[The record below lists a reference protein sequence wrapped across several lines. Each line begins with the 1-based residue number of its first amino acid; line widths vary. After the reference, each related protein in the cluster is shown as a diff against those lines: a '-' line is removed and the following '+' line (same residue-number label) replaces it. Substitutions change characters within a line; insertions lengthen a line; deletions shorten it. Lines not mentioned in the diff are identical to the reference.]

1 MARAI
6 VRSQM
11 KRLLREEI
19 KGNESVM
26 KAISVRGDGKNPADL
41 FLNET
46 QKPEPTPGQALIR
59 TRFAGVN
66 RPDILQRTGNY
77 PPPPAASPILGLE
90 ISGVIE
96 TIRPPVNYGDD
107 VGWKVGDE
115 ICALVNGG
123 GYAEYVAVDIRHLL
137 PVPRGLSLAEASSLP
152 ENILTVYANL
162 IEHGA
167 LRPGE
172 TVLVHGGNSGIGAMT
187 IQMGKAFG
195 AKVIATARGADKC
208 AFARSMGA
216 DLVVDTEGEDFVA
229 AVKAFGG
236 ADVVLDIVAGDFFAK
251 NLACLNMR
259 GRIVQVGFGRDA
271 VVEVDLRRI
280 MAKQAIVTG
289 SMLRPR
295 SPDEKARITAK
306 VHERV
311 WPLIESGAI
320 RPILEA
326 EFDLAE
332 AAGAHAWM
340 DKDDHKGK
348 VVLYVSS

>member
-1 MARAI
+1 
-6 VRSQM
+6 M
-11 KRLLREEI
+11 KRLLCEEI
-19 KGNESVM
+19 KENESVM
-26 KAISVRGDGKNPADL
+26 QAISVRNDGQNPSDL

-46 QKPEPTPGQALIR
+46 QKPKPAPGHVLIR
-59 TRFAGVN
+59 TAFAGVN
-66 RPDILQRTGNY
+66 RPDILQRKGNY
-77 PPPPAASPILGLE
+77 PPPQGASPILGLE
-90 ISGVIE
+90 VSGVIE
-96 TIRPPVNYGDD
+96 IINPLVNYGDD

-123 GYAEYVAVDIRHLL
+123 GYAEYVSVDIRHLL
-137 PVPRGLSLAEASSLP
+137 PVPRGLSLAQAGSLP

-162 IEHGA
+162 MEHGA
-167 LRPGE
+167 LQAGE

-195 AKVIATARGADKC
+195 ARVIATARGADKC
-208 AFARSMGA
+208 AFAKSMGA
-216 DLVVDTEGEDFVA
+216 DMVIDTETEEFVA

-259 GRIVQVGFGRDA
+259 GRIVQVGFGKEA

-280 MAKQAIVTG
+280 MAKLAIVTG

-320 RPILEA
+320 RPILAA
-326 EFDLAE
+326 EFDFTD

-340 DKDDHKGK
+340 DAGDHKGK
-348 VVLYVSS
+348 VVLRVSS

>member
-1 MARAI
+1 
-6 VRSQM
+6 M

-19 KGNESVM
+19 KENESLM
-26 KAISVRGDGKNPADL
+26 QAISVRGDGKNPSDL

-46 QKPEPTPGQALIR
+46 QKPEPAPGHVLIR
-59 TRFAGVN
+59 TAFAGVN
-66 RPDILQRTGNY
+66 RPDILQRKGNY
-77 PPPPAASPILGLE
+77 PPPQGASPILGLE

-96 TIRPPVNYGDD
+96 NIRPLVNYGDD

-123 GYAEYVAVDIRHLL
+123 GYAEYVSVDIRHLL
-137 PVPRGLSLAEASSLP
+137 PVPAVLTLAQAASLP

-162 IEHGA
+162 MEHGA
-167 LRPGE
+167 LKAGE

-187 IQMGKAFG
+187 VQMGIAFG
-195 AKVIATARGADKC
+195 AKVIATARGVDKC
-208 AFARSMGA
+208 AYAKTMGA
-216 DLVVDTEGEDFVA
+216 DLVIDTEIEDFVA

-251 NLACLNMR
+251 NLACLNMS
-259 GRIVQVGFGRDA
+259 GRIVQVGFGKEA

-280 MAKQAIVTG
+280 MAKQAIITG

-295 SPDEKARITAK
+295 SADEKARITAK

-311 WPLIESGAI
+311 WPLIENRAI
-320 RPILEA
+320 RPILSA
-326 EFDLAE
+326 EFDFAN

-340 DKDDHKGK
+340 DAGDHKGK
-348 VVLYVSS
+348 VVLRVSS